1 MHELPA
7 TRHSL
12 LIRLHDPQDEQ
23 AWREFLEIYEPLV
36 HRLARRRGFQS
47 ADADDLCQEVFRS
60 AAGAIERWRT
70 NPDRGSFR
78 AWLFLIARN
87 TMINAFKKKLR
98 RPLAMGDTQFALL
111 LESQP
116 AAPDEGLALV
126 ESEYQWGVFHW
137 AADQV
142 RSEFRETTWRAF
154 WRTSVDGEK
163 AQQVAAELGISA
175 GAVYIARSRVMARLK
190 QKIEQVEGREL

>member
-1 MHELPA
+1 MYELPA

-12 LIRLHDPQDEQ
+12 LIRLHDPQDER

-36 HRLARRRGFQS
+36 HRLARRRGFQN

-60 AAGAIERWRT
+60 VAGAIERWRT

-87 TMINAFKKKLR
+87 TMINAFKKKQR
-98 RPLAMGDTQFALL
+98 QPIATGDHHIGQL
-111 LESQP
+111 LEAQLSP
-116 AAPDEGLALV
+116 PEEAVALI
-126 ESEYQWGVFHW
+126 ESEYLWGVFHW

-154 WRTSVDGEK
+154 WRTSVDGAK
-163 AQQVAAELGISA
+163 PQQVAAELGLSA

>member
-1 MHELPA
+1 MHEPPA

-12 LIRLHDPQDEQ
+12 LVRLHDSQDEQ

-36 HRLARRRGFQS
+36 RRLARRRGFQE
-47 ADADDLCQEVFRS
+47 ADADDLSQEIFRS
-60 AAGAIERWRT
+60 VAGAIERWRV

-87 TMINAFKKKLR
+87 TMINAFKKKQR
-98 RPLAMGDTQFALL
+98 RPLATGDTQVRRL
-111 LESQP
+111 LEAQR
-116 AAPDEGLALV
+116 APDGEAEALV
-126 ESEYQWGVFHW
+126 DNEYLWGLFHW

-142 RSEFRETTWRAF
+142 REEFREATWQAF
-154 WRTSVDGEK
+154 WRTGIEGLK
-163 AQQVAAELGISA
+163 AQQVAAELGLSA